1 MSRKATLALASLL
14 VLAVVGGVVGMRFR
28 ADLQAARER
37 AARGARLAD
46 TRCGPI
52 EYEEAG
58 AGVPLL
64 VLHGAG
70 GGHDQGMAFARPLLR
85 HGVRVIAPSRFGYLG
100 TPLPADASP
109 AAQAD
114 ANACLLDA
122 LGVGRAAVVGIS
134 AGGLSAQQTAI
145 RHPDRVSALM
155 LVVPLAY
162 TPQGAARAAQPPS
175 AASRLLD
182 WMVGSDL
189 VYWTMM
195 HVARDLAI
203 ARVLGTPPALVAR
216 AHADDRARVQ
226 AMLEDILPV
235 SARAAGLRNE
245 SWQATHLRPDA
256 LDRIVAPT
264 LILSA
269 RDDGYG
275 TFANAAYLAPRIAGA
290 RFIGFEEGGHML
302 VGHDADTQ
310 RALLAHLRAHA
321 GLAPAGAAGSGSE
334 HAP

>member
-1 MSRKATLALASLL
+1 MSRKATILATLLL
-14 VLAVVGGVVGMRFR
+14 VLAGVGGVVATRFH
-28 ADLQAARER
+28 ADLQSARER
-37 AARGARLAD
+37 AARGALVAE

-52 EYEEAG
+52 EYEDAG

-64 VLHGAG
+64 VIHGAG
-70 GGHDQGMAFARPLLR
+70 GGHDQGMAFGRPLLQ

-114 ANACLLDA
+114 ANICLLDA
-122 LGVGRAAVVGIS
+122 LGIERAAVIGIS
-134 AGGLSAQQTAI
+134 AGGPSSLQTAI
-145 RHPDRVSALM
+145 RHPERVTALL
-155 LVVPLAY
+155 LVAPLTY
-162 TPQGAARAAQPPS
+162 TPRLAARYGAPPS
-175 AASRLLD
+175 AADRFQD
-182 WMVGSDL
+182 WMVGSDF

-195 HVARDLAI
+195 HVARDLTI

-216 AHADDRARVQ
+216 AGAADRARVQ

-235 SARAAGLRNE
+235 SARATGLRNE

-264 LILSA
+264 LIISA

-275 TFANAAYLAPRIAGA
+275 TFANAEYTAPRIAGA
-290 RFIGFEEGGHML
+290 RFIRFEQGGHML
-302 VGHDADTQ
+302 VGHDAETM
-310 RALLAHLRAHA
+310 RALLAHLRDHA
-321 GLAPAGAAGSGSE
+321 GVAPARPAG
-334 HAP
+334 